1 MSTEIQRPQVKTLRG
16 PRGQVGYEVWGG
28 GKPPLLLVAG
38 LGSRTQLWG
47 EFPRILA
54 THFTVL
60 AYDHRGLGRSPGGA
74 PFSLAASAEDAAAV
88 LAAEGFGQAAVIGV
102 SMGGLVA
109 CHLAFRFPSRV
120 ARLVVVS
127 SASRLTPHGERVLG
141 FFASLFRLPPE
152 EAGRALM
159 AFAFSPQFTDR
170 FPGFVDTAARLYT
183 LPPEDIPAALAQLEH
198 LRRGWDLR
206 PLLGSIRCPSL
217 VIAGELDPLVSP
229 SYTREIA
236 DALPNSRFLL
246 VPQAAHSVLAE
257 GGRELLNEV
266 IRFCLGEAQNQA

>member
-1 MSTEIQRPQVKTLRG
+1 MSEKSLLPQVKVLRG

-38 LGSRTQLWG
+38 LGSRTTLWG

-54 THFTVL
+54 AHFTVL
-60 AYDHRGLGRSPGGA
+60 AYDHRGVGRSRGGA
-74 PFSLAASAEDAAAV
+74 PFTLAGSAEDAAAV
-88 LAAEGFGQAAVIGV
+88 LAAEGIEEAAVLGV

-120 ARLVVVS
+120 RRLVVAS
-127 SASRLTPHGERVLG
+127 SAARLTPHGERVLQ
-141 FFASLFRLPPE
+141 FFAALFRLPPE

-170 FPGFVDTAARLYT
+170 YPGFVDTAARLYT
-183 LPPEDIPAALAQLEH
+183 LAPEDIPGALAQLAH
-198 LRRGWDLR
+198 LQQGWDLR
-206 PLLGSIRCPSL
+206 PLLGTVRCPAL

-229 SYTREIA
+229 AYTREIA
-236 DALPNSRFLL
+236 EALPEAQFRL
-246 VPQAAHSVLAE
+246 VPRAAHSVLAE
-257 GGRELLNEV
+257 GGSELLGE
-266 IRFCLGEAQNQA
+266 IIAFCRGARKV